1 MSKSGIIIACTIRG
15 GQTSA
20 RPDYFF
26 RGGLPMSYLWFAP
39 ECGMDDFNSGD

>member
-20 RPDYFF
+20 GSDYLF
-26 RGGLPMSYLWFAP
+26 RGCLPMPYLWVAP
-39 ECGMDDFNSGD
+39 ECRMDDFNDGG